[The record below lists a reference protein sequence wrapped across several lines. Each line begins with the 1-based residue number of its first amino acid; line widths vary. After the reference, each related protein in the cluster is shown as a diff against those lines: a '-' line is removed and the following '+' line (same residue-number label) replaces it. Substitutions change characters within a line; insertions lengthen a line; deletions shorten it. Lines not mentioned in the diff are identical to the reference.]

1 MIRPAGGEIPP
12 PPEDLEIIEVEDE
25 KTLERVE
32 IALIDGWPVPTL
44 HPSIPGAIWDK
55 RILGDEVFRIWL
67 GIYSGRPVT
76 CSHAFIDHDLILV
89 GPIATVPEMR
99 HRGFGEALTWRATMA
114 KPSLPAMLHSSKI
127 GRPVYERIGYSSI
140 AELTLW
146 NKDDR
151 T

>member
-1 MIRPAGGEIPP
+1 M
-12 PPEDLEIIEVEDE
+12 EDE
-25 KTLERVE
+25 KTLEFVE
-32 IALIDGWPVPTL
+32 ITLIEGWPVPTPN
-44 HPSIPGAIWDK
+44 PSIPGMIWDK

-67 GIYSGRPVT
+67 GIYGGHPVS
-76 CSHAFIDHDLILV
+76 CSHAFIDHDFILV
-89 GPIATVPEMR
+89 GPIATIPEMR

-114 KPSLPAMLHSSKI
+114 KPSLPAMLHASKF

-140 AELTLW
+140 AGLTLW